1 MKIAICDDNRT
12 VIEQVEQY
20 IEIINDRSIEYEVFF
35 CAEELHKYIEKYEKE
50 FDVFILDIE
59 MKEMSGIDFAKKT
72 SRKKYKCLNCF
83 YDKSFTICFRCI

>member
-50 FDVFILDIE
+50 FDVFILDRE
-59 MKEMSGIDFAKKT
+59 MKEMSGIDFAKKL
-72 SRKKYKCLNCF
+72 REK
-83 YDKSFTICFRCI
+83 IQVP

>member
-35 CAEELHKYIEKYEKE
+35 VQK
-50 FDVFILDIE
+50 
-59 MKEMSGIDFAKKT
+59 
-72 SRKKYKCLNCF
+72 NCIN
-83 YDKSFTICFRCI
+83 T

>member
-35 CAEELHKYIEKYEKE
+35 CAE
-50 FDVFILDIE
+50 
-59 MKEMSGIDFAKKT
+59 
-72 SRKKYKCLNCF
+72 
-83 YDKSFTICFRCI
+83 